1 MTARAASV
9 PSRLIWPATLA
20 LSLGA
25 HAGLALWLMQVPL
38 GQVPGPGVE
47 AIEVVLVAAE
57 PAPAPMDD
65 PAPLD
70 QPQPDPL
77 PSPQPVDLPED
88 VAPAEPPDAPD
99 LAEVAAPDALPAL
112 ALPEVLADTA
122 PIVTPRPRV
131 KAETKP
137 APKPAVKPT
146 KPAAKPAP
154 KPEAKPEARAAAKPA
169 AAAPAATARAGGGS
183 RDSWMADARRKIERR
198 KRYPSAAR
206 GATGTVTLAVS
217 VAASGAL
224 SGVSVAGSS
233 GNAAL
238 DEAAASAVRRAA
250 PFKPSASGY
259 NFTVPMVF
267 NRK

>member
-1 MTARAASV
+1 MTARAASG

-25 HAGLALWLMQVPL
+25 HAGLALWLMQAPL

-88 VAPAEPPDAPD
+88 VAPAQPPDAPD

-137 APKPAVKPT
+137 APKPAAKP
-146 KPAAKPAP
+146 AKPAP

>member
-1 MTARAASV
+1 MTMTMTMRPV
-9 PSRLIWPATLA
+9 PVSARLIWPATIA
-20 LSLGA
+20 VSLIA
-25 HAGLALWLMQVPL
+25 HAGLAMWLMQIPL
-38 GQVPGPGVE
+38 GQMPGPGVE

-57 PAPAPMDD
+57 PAPAPMDE
-65 PAPLD
+65 PMPLA
-70 QPQPDPL
+70 QPQPDP
-77 PSPQPVDLPED
+77 PPAPQPVAVPED
-88 VAPAEPPDAPD
+88 AAPPVPPDAPD
-99 LAEVAAPDALPAL
+99 LAEVAAPETLPDL
-112 ALPEVLADTA
+112 ALPEVMAETA
-122 PIVTPRPRV
+122 PIVTPRPR
-131 KAETKP
+131 
-137 APKPAVKPT
+137 
-146 KPAAKPAP
+146 AKPAP
-154 KPEAKPEARAAAKPA
+154 KPEAKPAPKPAAKPAKPEAKSEVKPA
-169 AAAPAATARAGGGS
+169 AAAPAATASAGGGS

-250 PFKPSASGY
+250 PFKPSAAGY

>member
-137 APKPAVKPT
+137 APKPAAKP
-146 KPAAKPAP
+146 AKPAP

>member
-1 MTARAASV
+1 MTARAASG

-25 HAGLALWLMQVPL
+25 HAGLALWLMQAPL

-65 PAPLD
+65 PAPLA

-77 PSPQPVDLPED
+77 PSPQPVALPED

-137 APKPAVKPT
+137 APKPAAKP
-146 KPAAKPAP
+146 AKPAP

>member
-57 PAPAPMDD
+57 PAPAPMED
-65 PAPLD
+65 PAPLA

-77 PSPQPVDLPED
+77 PNPQPVALPED
-88 VAPAEPPDAPD
+88 VAPAETPDAPD

-112 ALPEVLADTA
+112 ALPEVQADAA

-146 KPAAKPAP
+146 KPAAKP
-154 KPEAKPEARAAAKPA
+154 EVKPEARAAAKPA

>member
-25 HAGLALWLMQVPL
+25 HAGLALWLMQAPL

-65 PAPLD
+65 PAPLA

-77 PSPQPVDLPED
+77 PSPQPVALPED
-88 VAPAEPPDAPD
+88 VAPAQPSDAPD

-250 PFKPSASGY
+250 PFKPSVSGY

>member
-1 MTARAASV
+1 MTARAASG

-25 HAGLALWLMQVPL
+25 HAGLALWLMQAPL

-65 PAPLD
+65 PAPLA

-77 PSPQPVDLPED
+77 PSPQPVALPED
-88 VAPAEPPDAPD
+88 VAPAQPPDAPD

-137 APKPAVKPT
+137 APKPAAKP
-146 KPAAKPAP
+146 AKPAP